1 MRWLD
6 GITNSMQL
14 YLVANWLTALLPRAP
29 RTWGPSVTETDV
41 VSILPE
47 LTVLQTGRIGLTP

>member
-1 MRWLD
+1 
-6 GITNSMQL
+6 MQL